1 MVDFGE
7 INSILGIRVRR
18 DKQKGILF
26 LDQAKYTTEVLRRFA
41 METCNGVET
50 PLNTSSKLSKSSTN
64 EGDVDFPYRAAIGSV
79 MYLMLMTRPDLG
91 AAIQILS
98 RFMESPDHTHW
109 EAMKRVFRYIS
120 HTKDLGLKFQKID
133 NFELTGFCDSDW
145 GGCVD
150 TRRSTSGYVFM
161 LGGAA
166 VSWSSKRQAT
176 VAMSSCEAEYL
187 AASHAAKESV
197 WAMGLLRE
205 FGFNESKP
213 VRIFSDS
220 QSAIKLVKNSV
231 FHSRT
236 KHIDIHTHFIRE
248 LVENRSIEMIYIST
262 DFQVA
267 DSLTKGLPKSKTIFC
282 REKMGVLSF

>member
-1 MVDFGE
+1 M
-7 INSILGIRVRR
+7 
-18 DKQKGILF
+18 
-26 LDQAKYTTEVLRRFA
+26 
-41 METCNGVET
+41 
-50 PLNTSSKLSKSSTN
+50 
-64 EGDVDFPYRAAIGSV
+64 
-79 MYLMLMTRPDLG
+79 
-91 AAIQILS
+91 
-98 RFMESPDHTHW
+98 
-109 EAMKRVFRYIS
+109 
-120 HTKDLGLKFQKID
+120 
-133 NFELTGFCDSDW
+133 
-145 GGCVD
+145 D

-197 WAMGLLRE
+197 WATGLLRE

-220 QSAIKLVKNSV
+220 QSTIKLVKNSV
-231 FHSRT
+231 FHLRT